1 MANKQ
6 LSNNVD
12 NLNQKLY
19 NIESEKANAEDLN
32 NSLMVEI
39 NKKNVEIKELK
50 FKLSNLD
57 DQSQALKLKLII

>member
-57 DQSQALKLKLII
+57 DQFQALKLKLII